1 MFNAERYLSNSRRE
15 YLIVPLEQKTRKK
28 KKNGTPDIERS
39 LRSDAENRV
48 KRARYS
54 SSGLNEQDKEKLI
67 HELQVHQIEL
77 EMQNEAIREAHLA
90 LEESRDKYIDL
101 YEFAPLGYITL
112 TDKAIISEANLT
124 SATLLGVERDKLRKA
139 RFSKFIDEKDAFE
152 WHQFFIKVLKQT
164 EKLKRTLML
173 RRPDGSLLS
182 ALLEGMPIRGSNG
195 ELTVRLA
202 ISDVTDIGQTVEV
215 RSLLANIVDFSND
228 AIIGETLDGIITSW
242 NAAAE
247 NIYGY
252 TSEEVVGK
260 PVSMLLA
267 PEERDEIPRILEKIR
282 VGEHIDHMETKRRTK
297 DGRIIDISLTLSPIK
312 NDEGQILGASA
323 IVRDI
328 TKRKLRDK
336 TAIFLIHS
344 GYPGYGGDFFNS
356 LARFLAENLDMDYVC
371 IDTLEGD
378 GLTARTVSVFN
389 DGKFDPNVQYALKD
403 TPCGAVVG
411 KNICS
416 FPSEV
421 CRLFPD
427 DVALQELKAESYIGT
442 TLWGSDGKPIGLI
455 ALIRRRPLL
464 NPEPA
469 KAVIELVATRAA
481 GEMELRR
488 KEEELRKSLEE
499 KELLLAEIHHRVKN
513 NLAAFIALLSLDGT
527 HEDSPAGKLLKQDLQ
542 NRARSMALIH
552 ETIYKTRK
560 FSSVDMGVYLP
571 TLTDQVAATFRSDK
585 SIRTVVK
592 AEGVSLDLNRSTPC
606 GLIVNELITNAFK
619 YAFPPSFDCRSVR
632 QEICTIWVSFTMA
645 GGYYTL
651 SVRDNGIGL
660 PETFDLT
667 TAKSLGLKLVNFLAH
682 HNLKADIEISR
693 KDGTEFLIRFRE

>member
-1 MFNAERYLSNSRRE
+1 MA
-15 YLIVPLEQKTRKK
+15 LEPKTRKK
-28 KKNGTPDIERS
+28 KDTTIREIGPL
-39 LRSDAENRV
+39 LRDDAE
-48 KRARYS
+48 KRLKGSRNS
-54 SSGLNEQDKEKLI
+54 SSDLKEQDKEKII

-77 EMQNEAIREAHLA
+77 EMQNEALREAHLA
-90 LEESRDKYIDL
+90 LEESWDKYIDL

-124 SATLLGVERDKLRKA
+124 CATLLGVERENLRKA
-139 RFSKFIDEKDAFE
+139 RFSKFVDEKDAIE
-152 WHQFFIKVLKQT
+152 WHQFFKKVLNQT
-164 EKLKRTLML
+164 EKLKHTLML
-173 RRPDGSLLS
+173 RRPDGSLFS
-182 ALLEGMPIRGSNG
+182 ALLEGMPIRGING
-195 ELTVRLA
+195 EPTVRLA
-202 ISDVTDIGQTVEV
+202 ISDITDIRHMVEV
-215 RSLLANIVDFSND
+215 RSHLANIVDFSND

-252 TSEEVVGK
+252 TAAEVVGK

-267 PEERDEIPRILEKIR
+267 PGDRDELPRILAMIR

-297 DGRIIDISLTLSPIK
+297 DGRIIDISLTISPIK

-336 TAIFLIHS
+336 TATFLTQS

-371 IDTLEGD
+371 IDTFEGD
-378 GLTARTVSVFN
+378 SLTARTVSVFN
-389 DGKFDPNVQYALKD
+389 EGNIDLNVQYALKD

-411 KNICS
+411 KTICC
-416 FPSEV
+416 FPRDV
-421 CRLFPD
+421 CQLFPN

-442 TLWGSDGKPIGLI
+442 TLWGSEGKPIGLI
-455 ALIRRRPLL
+455 ALISRRPLL

-469 KAVIELVATRAA
+469 QAVIELVATRAA
-481 GEMELRR
+481 GEMELRQ

-499 KELLLAEIHHRVKN
+499 KVALLSEIHHRVKN
-513 NLAAFIALLSLDGT
+513 NLASFIALLSLEGSY
-527 HEDSPAGKLLKQDLQ
+527 EDSAEGKRLKRDLQ

-552 ETIYKTRK
+552 ETIYKTRQ
-560 FSSVDMGVYLP
+560 FSSVEMGVYLP
-571 TLTDQVAATFRSDK
+571 TLIEQVAATYRSDNF
-585 SIRTVVK
+585 IRTVVN
-592 AEGVSLDLNRSTPC
+592 AEGVSLDLDRSTPC

-632 QEICTIWVSFTMA
+632 QETCTIWVSFTLED
-645 GGYYTL
+645 GHYLL
-651 SVRDNGIGL
+651 SVRDNGVGL
-660 PETFDLT
+660 PETFDLA

-682 HNLKADIEISR
+682 HQLKADVEISR
-693 KDGTEFLIRFRE
+693 KDGIEFLIRFRE